1 MPVCVILQK
10 NIYIKN
16 LRKDVYC
23 ILVPGTFVIRKIKH
37 SLYWKIKLLKKT
49 DYIGYTASI
58 EK

>member
-23 ILVPGTFVIRKIKH
+23 ILVPRTFVIRKIKH
-37 SLYWKIKLLKKT
+37 SLYWKMKLLKKT